1 MQLTTLTVLLATALT
16 VSASP
21 FTEKRQTG
29 GTPRVY
35 ARFWNTNSCS
45 PPEAWAEDTV
55 FIQSDTVGLAGCQ
68 NLTVGPFASTQ
79 FDTNNFS
86 RTGEFALWKGRRLEE
101 QEIWLT
107 GPTVRFFNVP
117 CNQLTSINSGNF
129 VDVKPGQAPVC
140 QALPIRS
147 WITL

>member
-1 MQLTTLTVLLATALT
+1 MQLTTLAVLLATALT

-21 FTEKRQTG
+21 LTSEKRQIT

-79 FDTNNFS
+79 FDVNNFS
-86 RTGEFALWKGRRLEE
+86 RTGEFEIRKGEKGKLIRR
-101 QEIWLT
+101 I
-107 GPTVRFFNVP
+107 VRFFNLP

-129 VDVKPGQAPVC
+129 IDIKPGQAPGC
-140 QALPIRS
+140 QSQVIRS